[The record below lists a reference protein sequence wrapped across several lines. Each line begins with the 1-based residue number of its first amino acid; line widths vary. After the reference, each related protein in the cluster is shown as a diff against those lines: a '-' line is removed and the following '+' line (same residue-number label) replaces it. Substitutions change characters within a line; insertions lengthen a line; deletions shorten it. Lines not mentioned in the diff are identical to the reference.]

1 MATTVLNDVKLWRGG
16 YDLSG
21 KSNQLRAA
29 FTTEVLPDTGFGNGG
44 ARAFAPGL
52 NGAML
57 DHAGMV
63 DLGAGSYEDIL
74 WAEQGTADL
83 PMTVAVPG
91 AAGDRA
97 YLYRGIPSQLTL
109 GGTVGES
116 YAFGVQAQGTGSVAR
131 GLVLEDGGTA
141 RTATFNGSAF
151 QLDAGPAAGEFLYA
165 VLHVLSASAGDT
177 LDVVVES
184 DDNSGM
190 TSATTRI
197 TFTQATA
204 IGSEWMSLAGAV
216 TDDWYR
222 IAVTIGGSD
231 PSFEFVVAVG
241 IGR

>member
-21 KSNQLRAA
+21 KSNRLRYVL
-29 FTTEVLPDTGFGNGG
+29 TTDALEDTGFGNGG
-44 ARAFAPGL
+44 HRAFAPGL
-52 NGAML
+52 KGVNL
-57 DHAGMV
+57 DHGGML

-83 PMTVAVPG
+83 PLTVSVPG
-91 AAGDRA
+91 SAGSRA
-97 YLYRGIPSQLTL
+97 YLNRGIPSQLAP
-109 GGTVGES
+109 GGSVGEL
-116 YAFGVQAQGTGSVAR
+116 YAFAVTAQGTGSIGR

-141 RTATFNGSAF
+141 RTSSFNGTAY
-151 QLDAGPAAGEFLYA
+151 QLDAGPVTGQFLYA

-177 LDVVVES
+177 VDVVVES

-190 TSATTRI
+190 TSATTRV

-204 IGSEWMSLAGAV
+204 IGSEWMALAGPV

-222 IAVTIGGSD
+222 VAVTIGGSD